1 MENIS
6 KYISHKE
13 ATRSQ
18 TAIKLGIPNDPT
30 PEHLENMKRVAKDIF
45 DPMREH
51 FGKPIFISNFYRCKK
66 LNDIVPGASKTS
78 DHQFGNS
85 IDVDDTF
92 NNGVTN
98 KLIFDWI
105 RSNSEF
111 DQLIWEHGT
120 NDNPDWVHFSKRKTG
135 NRKQVLR
142 AYKVKVGN
150 KLETKYKPI

>member
-6 KYISHKE
+6 KYITYKE

-30 PEHLENMKRVAKDIF
+30 TEHLDNMIIVAKDIF

-51 FGKPIFISNFYRCKK
+51 FGKPIYISNFYRCKK
-66 LNDIVPGASKTS
+66 LNDKIPGASKTS
-78 DHQFGNS
+78 DHQYGNA
-85 IDVDDTF
+85 IDIDDTF
-92 NNGVTN
+92 NNGITN
-98 KLIFDWI
+98 KMMFDWI
-105 RSNSEF
+105 RANCEF

-120 NDNPDWVHFSKRKTG
+120 DKNPDWVHFSKRKTG

-150 KLETKYKPI
+150 EYKTKYKPI